1 MEGQDETKSCEPMEL
16 GQRDFSRPWTLSDV
30 ILVAEGEKFHV
41 HRSTLAMWSP
51 VFEKMFTSDFK
62 EKQLDEVPLPEK
74 KASEIREMLLVMYV
88 KTKPV
93 TEDNVFFLL
102 DLAQEYQMDQLR
114 HLCEECLI
122 GKTTKAKAIPFLVL
136 AQWYGLYRLA
146 EECITHGANLS
157 LQEIQNH
164 DNCSR
169 LNPTFRQR
177 LAERRVR
184 ILESLISQTKNH
196 LNETATKVCNYSR
209 TFFPYALQPVQPRVR
224 KLLPQ
229 PAQPS
234 AVDRALEWLKQ
245 NKASSKPDYLCNHDN
260 LHDVF
265 EKLCCLY
272 FGLHQNQ

>member
-1 MEGQDETKSCEPMEL
+1 MDS
-16 GQRDFSRPWTLSDV
+16 QRCYP
-30 ILVAEGEKFHV
+30 GGGGKFHV

-122 GKTTKAKAIPFLVL
+122 GKTTKAEAIPFLVL
-136 AQWYGLYRLA
+136 AQRYGLDRLA
-146 EECITHGANLS
+146 EECITFGANLS

-164 DNCSR
+164 ESCSH
-169 LNPTFRQR
+169 LSQTFRLR
-177 LAERRVR
+177 LAEGRVR
-184 ILESLISQTKNH
+184 VLESLISQTRNY
-196 LNETATKVCNYSR
+196 LNETATSNNSHGFSFRASYELYETSQSVHSPFHV
-209 TFFPYALQPVQPRVR
+209 T
-224 KLLPQ
+224 
-229 PAQPS
+229 
-234 AVDRALEWLKQ
+234 DALEWLKQ
-245 NKASSKPDYLCNHDN
+245 NKASSKPDYSRHHHR
-260 LHDVF
+260 LHEVF
-265 EKLCCLY
+265 EKLCRLH
-272 FGLHQNQ
+272 FELHQNQ